1 MNNSIQDQRVKL
13 YVRGEQKLGNN
24 IGGILRINRDSKLMA
39 YSLWFKAE
47 NNLWENKTITN
58 VFSR

>member
-58 VFSR
+58 VFSC